1 MKYKKNQVGGQNRYY
16 EENNYLFYLFFFLSE
31 IEAATINDY
40 QIEKL
45 IHEYISTIKSA
56 NQYNNEITFRI
67 ILDNNPNAFI
77 DRNRT
82 MFVSTG
88 LIKYIYSYEALIGVL
103 AHEIGHLNNFHISKK
118 IESIKNLKSLNSF
131 GTLSVI
137 ASSILTK
144 NAIIEPLIFNNVGI
158 QNYYS
163 AFSREQ
169 EREADVYASETLN
182 KLNLSSTPL
191 KEFLEFLEEQ
201 SIKKGIVKESFKFSS
216 HPVYKERYQILENY
230 SKKNN
235 FEFNK
240 ENDVNFKFVKA
251 KIFGYT
257 EIESIEITEY
267 LKDDFYDYANSI
279 ILSRKGKLK
288 ESLIII
294 NDLINKYPANIFL
307 VETKADLLFAHGY
320 TKEASQF
327 YKKVL
332 KKYPDNYYI
341 KKRIFEIEFESF
353 EEKTY
358 LFNSQYFSEY
368 SDLIFIFEK
377 DDILLKKFR
386 KLGIYIKNDEW
397 VNYINAQLFI
407 NEQLYKKAKKLL
419 NEIII
424 NSKNIKLISNSKNK
438 LKKIIDE

>member
-1 MKYKKNQVGGQNRYY
+1 
-16 EENNYLFYLFFFLSE
+16 
-31 IEAATINDY
+31 
-40 QIEKL
+40 
-45 IHEYISTIKSA
+45 
-56 NQYNNEITFRI
+56 
-67 ILDNNPNAFI
+67 
-77 DRNRT
+77 

-397 VNYINAQLFI
+397 VNYINAQLCI